1 MLLTP
6 SYLSQPHD
14 CIPHLIFL
22 SSNTNYYHY
31 RADIIF
37 RRPRYHCPPLS
48 LPSYLNRPSVQFQT
62 RARVGIESQTA
73 ITELTRRQYDNL
85 YEYLYVTQS
94 ELAIIYS
101 WTLSN
106 LSTLDFF
113 STTRNNFANILP
125 FLDFVS
131 DPFLLR
137 ANDPKFIEE
146 ATETRGEGN
155 SLFEKS
161 IKQVA
166 AP

>member
-6 SYLSQPHD
+6 SYLFQPHG

-22 SSNTNYYHY
+22 SSSTNYYHY
-31 RADIIF
+31 RAGIIF
-37 RRPRYHCPPLS
+37 RRLRYHCPPLS
-48 LPSYLNRPSVQFQT
+48 LPSYLNRPSVQSQPRT
-62 RARVGIESQTA
+62 RVGIESQTA

-94 ELAIIYS
+94 ELPIIYS

-131 DPFLLR
+131 GPFLLR
-137 ANDPKFIEE
+137 ANDPKFIER
-146 ATETRGEGN
+146 ATETREEGN